1 MFHLCI
7 LVGRLSEMGSLKIQ
21 YLLVT
26 LGGCNGKSTRI
37 EEVNN
42 LEFDLTKP
50 EKFI

>member
-1 MFHLCI
+1 
-7 LVGRLSEMGSLKIQ
+7 MGSLKIQ

-26 LGGCNGKSTRI
+26 VGGCNGKSSRI
-37 EEVNN
+37 EEIKI